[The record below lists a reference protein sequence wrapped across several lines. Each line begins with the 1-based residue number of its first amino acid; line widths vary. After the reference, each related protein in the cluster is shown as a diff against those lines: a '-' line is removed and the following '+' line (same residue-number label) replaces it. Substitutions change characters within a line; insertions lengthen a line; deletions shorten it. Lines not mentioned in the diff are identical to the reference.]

1 MASILWSL
9 SYALPS
15 APSSFI
21 GPSSLA
27 SLGLARPRRRLVS
40 QGTSTL
46 SFRRA
51 GAAVDAAYLFPWGT
65 IVKMF
70 RNGVPWF
77 YGVVTQTPSAGSG
90 RAEDQDY
97 VVSDPWWYLENLVYQ
112 QQWIAPSYPG
122 ANTTNDP
129 YRSHCFLNKWIF
141 NALSNNFT
149 RETTDQQI
157 ADVIAYA
164 QSAPSN
170 VPIQL
175 PSTPGTVPSMDIP
188 LEEIRDATCAD
199 VLRKQLRWM
208 PDAVT
213 WFDYSTTPPTLNIQR
228 RANLAPVSV
237 PFPTPASPSPLAE
250 FAVDPCYGLFHESVK
265 ISFERQDDVI
275 INGQTQSW
283 FLNTPTVYPPSATGR
298 EVTALVSTIKLEGF
312 NDKAVAATISV
323 GATSSAAHRE
333 PISSGM
339 AGGWQNIRGCK
350 ATRTAT
356 CRASPSPPAT
366 APVCRLTRVRSNT
379 ATSC

>member
-170 VPIQL
+170 
-175 PSTPGTVPSMDIP
+175 D
-188 LEEIRDATCAD
+188 
-199 VLRKQLRWM
+199 
-208 PDAVT
+208 
-213 WFDYSTTPPTLNIQR
+213 
-228 RANLAPVSV
+228 
-237 PFPTPASPSPLAE
+237 PASFHARHGSLDGHPPGGNPGRHLRRCPPEATPMDARCRHLVRLLHDAPDPEHSAPRQSCPCQCAVSHPGLA
-250 FAVDPCYGLFHESVK
+250 L
-265 ISFERQDDVI
+265 
-275 INGQTQSW
+275 
-283 FLNTPTVYPPSATGR
+283 
-298 EVTALVSTIKLEGF
+298 
-312 NDKAVAATISV
+312 AAR
-323 GATSSAAHRE
+323 G
-333 PISSGM
+333 
-339 AGGWQNIRGCK
+339 IRG
-350 ATRTAT
+350 
-356 CRASPSPPAT
+356 
-366 APVCRLTRVRSNT
+366 RSLLR
-379 ATSC
+379 SLS